1 MHVEFSGSFS
11 DYTIFICKFK
21 IGECFFYLW
30 NVFRSQLETFKNC
43 KEVNHIMIMIIAMI
57 YIFFIICDIWSTVE
71 NYFQKII
78 SPSPPEK
85 IHSPLL
91 THSPLEI
98 QKVQV
103 PPLFA
108 NIKKISPPSP
118 CRKGGGHCLIS
129 LMFPRLAINF
139 LKESVSKFCITSRY
153 MARLDRQVDM
163 IPYRFISFL

>member
-21 IGECFFYLW
+21 ISECFFYLW

-43 KEVNHIMIMIIAMI
+43 KEVNHIMIMSIAVI

-103 PPLFA
+103 PPPFLSILKNFH
-108 NIKKISPPSP
+108 PPPTAERGEDTVLSAL
-118 CRKGGGHCLIS
+118 C
-129 LMFPRLAINF
+129 F
-139 LKESVSKFCITSRY
+139 LD
-153 MARLDRQVDM
+153 L
-163 IPYRFISFL
+163 L